1 MRTSHSLA
9 QALSRVLGK
18 PRTTVAAN
26 KGQRRVART
35 ALAAAPLVLSA
46 AVPAAAVVGAA
57 EDVEAQADLLQVT
70 AWATAAGVH
79 LWAAMVLYTKHRG
92 APLHYW
98 PW

>member
-1 MRTSHSLA
+1 M
-9 QALSRVLGK
+9 
-18 PRTTVAAN
+18 
-26 KGQRRVART
+26 ART

-70 AWATAAGVH
+70 AGATAAGVH
-79 LWAAMVLYTKHRG
+79 LWAAMVLYTMRRG
-92 APLHYW
+92 APLHNW